1 VVNHLASAAHGEH
14 AAGVAPFPP
23 DPALPQVLRE
33 LRTKTGRSQ
42 EDVAHEVGLTLGSY
56 ARIERGLADP
66 KWSTL
71 RRIADALGVSLG
83 DLGRAIEERAGGD
96 GS

>member
-1 VVNHLASAAHGEH
+1 MARRLVCGTSGKQ

-23 DPALPQVLRE
+23 DQALAAVLRE
-33 LRTKTGRSQ
+33 LRADTGRSQ
-42 EDVAHEVGLTLGSY
+42 EAVAHDVGITMGSY

-71 RRIADALGVSLG
+71 RRIAAVLGVTLSELA
-83 DLGRAIEERAGGD
+83 RAVEARDD
-96 GS
+96 GES

>member
-1 VVNHLASAAHGEH
+1 MVNHLVSAAHGEH
-14 AAGVAPFPP
+14 AASVAPFPP
-23 DPALPQVLRE
+23 DPALAQVLRE

-71 RRIADALGVSLG
+71 RRIADALGVSLA
-83 DLGRAIEERAGGD
+83 DLGRAVEKRAGGD

>member
-1 VVNHLASAAHGEH
+1 M
-14 AAGVAPFPP
+14 APFPP
-23 DPALPQVLRE
+23 DPALAQVLRE

-71 RRIADALGVSLG
+71 RWIADALGVSLA
-83 DLGRAIEERAGGD
+83 DLGRTVEERAGDD

>member
-1 VVNHLASAAHGEH
+1 MVNHLVSAAYGQH

-23 DPALPQVLRE
+23 DPALAHVLRE
-33 LRTKTGRSQ
+33 LRTGRGRSQ

-71 RRIADALGVSLG
+71 RRIAEALGISLD
-83 DLGRAIEERAGGD
+83 DLGRAVEERAGHD
-96 GS
+96 EA

>member
-1 VVNHLASAAHGEH
+1 M
-14 AAGVAPFPP
+14 APFPP
-23 DPALPQVLRE
+23 DPALAQVLRE

-71 RRIADALGVSLG
+71 RRIADALGVSLA
-83 DLGRAIEERAGGD
+83 DLGRAVEERAGDD

>member
-1 VVNHLASAAHGEH
+1 MVNHLVSAARGQHP
-14 AAGVAPFPP
+14 AGVAPFPP
-23 DPALPQVLRE
+23 DPALAQVLRE
-33 LRTKTGRSQ
+33 LRTTRGRSQ

-71 RRIADALGVSLG
+71 TRIAAALGVSLA
-83 DLGRAIEERAGGD
+83 DLGRAVDERAGDRD
-96 GS
+96 G

>member
-1 VVNHLASAAHGEH
+1 
-14 AAGVAPFPP
+14 VAPFPP
-23 DPALPQVLRE
+23 DPALAEVLRE
-33 LRTKTGRSQ
+33 LRAASGRSQ

-71 RRIADALGVSLG
+71 RRIARALGVTLA
-83 DLGRAIEERAGGD
+83 DLGRAVQERAGDGD
-96 GS
+96 

>member
-1 VVNHLASAAHGEH
+1 M
-14 AAGVAPFPP
+14 APFPP
-23 DPALPQVLRE
+23 DPALGQVLRE
-33 LRTKTGRSQ
+33 LRTASGRSQ

-71 RRIADALGVSLG
+71 RRIAAALGVSLA
-83 DLGRAIEERAGGD
+83 DLGRAVEERAGDRD
-96 GS
+96 G